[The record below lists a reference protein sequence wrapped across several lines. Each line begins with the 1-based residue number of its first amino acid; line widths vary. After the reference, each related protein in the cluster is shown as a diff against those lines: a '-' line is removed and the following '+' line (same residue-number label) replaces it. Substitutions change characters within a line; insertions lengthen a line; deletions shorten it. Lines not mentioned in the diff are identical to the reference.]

1 MLGIISDHPIL
12 SAALISIGVFVV
24 LYVGLPIDGVDQD
37 DITQI
42 DGNFDTVT
50 DRNLNNVGN

>member
-12 SAALISIGVFVV
+12 SAALISIGVFAV